1 MTCKFDY
8 FHLQNSRSQRIIWF
22 LEELGL
28 NYELTIKDHSGI
40 DKDKNSPHQLSKFPT
55 IEIIEQGKTS
65 ILAETSA
72 ILDYLSHL
80 HPQLG
85 PNSLLSQQLQNFYY
99 WKNYSEA
106 TFIPDLV
113 LKQIFHQIVKRTPFP
128 VRFIPKFLKYGID
141 QGYLNQSLQRQMS
154 MIDKHLEHHLWFAGD
169 QFTTADILMWFPLL
183 ACSPNYRQFKHIQRY
198 LTQIENRPA
207 FKNALIKGRWSAS
220 TFKAYWTTA
229 W

>member
-1 MTCKFDY
+1 MQIRL

-28 NYELTIKDHSGI
+28 NYELIIKYHS
-40 DKDKNSPHQLSKFPT
+40 DVDENKNSPHQLSKFPT
-55 IEIIEQGKTS
+55 IEIIEKGEIS

-85 PNSLLSQQLQNFYY
+85 QNNLLSQHLQNFYY
-99 WKNYSEA
+99 WKNYCEA

-113 LKQIFHQIVKRTPFP
+113 LKQIFHQIAQRTPFP
-128 VRFIPKFLKYGID
+128 IRFVPKLLKYGFD
-141 QGYLNQSLQRQMS
+141 QGYLNQSLQRQMN

-169 QFTTADILMWFPLL
+169 QFTIADILMWFPLL
-183 ACSPNYRQFKHIQRY
+183 ACSQNDSQFKHIQRY
-198 LTQIENRPA
+198 LAQIENRPA
-207 FKNALIKGRWSAS
+207 FKNALIKGQWSAS
-220 TFKAYWTTA
+220 TFNTYWTIA

>member
-1 MTCKFDY
+1 MRIRL

-28 NYELTIKDHSGI
+28 NYELTIKYHSGI

-128 VRFIPKFLKYGID
+128 VRFIPKFLKYGFD

-198 LTQIENRPA
+198 LAQIENRPA

>member
-1 MTCKFDY
+1 MQIRL
-8 FHLQNSRSQRIIWF
+8 FHLKNSRSQRIIWF

-28 NYELTIKDHSGI
+28 NYKLIIKYHS
-40 DKDKNSPHQLSKFPT
+40 DEDKNNKSPHQLSKFPT
-55 IEIIEQGKTS
+55 IEIIEQKQIS

-85 PNSLLSQQLQNFYY
+85 PNNLSSQQLQNFYY
-99 WKNYSEA
+99 WKNYCEA

-128 VRFIPKFLKYGID
+128 IRFIPKLLKYGFD
-141 QGYLNQSLQRQMS
+141 QGYLNQSLQRQMK

-198 LTQIENRPA
+198 LAQIENRPA

>member
-1 MTCKFDY
+1 MRIRL

-128 VRFIPKFLKYGID
+128 VRFIPKFLKYGFD

-198 LTQIENRPA
+198 LAQIENRPA
-207 FKNALIKGRWSAS
+207 FKNALIKGRSSAS

>member
-1 MTCKFDY
+1 MQIRL

-28 NYELTIKDHSGI
+28 NYELIIKYHS
-40 DKDKNSPHQLSKFPT
+40 DVDENKNSPHQLSKFPT
-55 IEIIEQGKTS
+55 IEIIEQGEFS

-85 PNSLLSQQLQNFYY
+85 QNNLLSQHLQNFYY
-99 WKNYSEA
+99 WKNYCEA

-113 LKQIFHQIVKRTPFP
+113 LKQIFHQIAQRTPFP
-128 VRFIPKFLKYGID
+128 IRFVPKLLKYGFD

-169 QFTTADILMWFPLL
+169 QFTIADILMWFPLL
-183 ACSPNYRQFKHIQRY
+183 ACSQNYSQFKHIQRY

-207 FKNALIKGRWSAS
+207 FKNALIKGQWSAS
-220 TFKAYWTTA
+220 TFNAYWTIA

>member
-1 MTCKFDY
+1 MQIRL

-128 VRFIPKFLKYGID
+128 VRFIPKFLKYGFD

-198 LTQIENRPA
+198 LAQIENRPA

-220 TFKAYWTTA
+220 TFKAYWTMA

>member
-1 MTCKFDY
+1 MRIRL

-85 PNSLLSQQLQNFYY
+85 PSSLLSQQLQNFYY

-128 VRFIPKFLKYGID
+128 VRFIPKFLKYGFD

-198 LTQIENRPA
+198 LAQIENRPA

>member
-1 MTCKFDY
+1 MQIRL

-128 VRFIPKFLKYGID
+128 VRFIPKFLKYGFD

-169 QFTTADILMWFPLL
+169 QFTTTDILMWFPLL

-198 LTQIENRPA
+198 LAQIENRPA

>member
-1 MTCKFDY
+1 MRIRL

-128 VRFIPKFLKYGID
+128 VRFIPKFLKYGFD

-154 MIDKHLEHHLWFAGD
+154 MNDKHLEHHLWFAGD

-198 LTQIENRPA
+198 LAQIENRPA

>member
-1 MTCKFDY
+1 MQIRL

-28 NYELTIKDHSGI
+28 NYKLTIKDHSGI

-99 WKNYSEA
+99 WKNYSKA

-128 VRFIPKFLKYGID
+128 VRFIPKFLKYGFD

-198 LTQIENRPA
+198 LAQIENRPA

-220 TFKAYWTTA
+220 TFKAYWTMV

>member
-1 MTCKFDY
+1 MQIRL

-22 LEELGL
+22 LEELGV
-28 NYELTIKDHSGI
+28 NYDLIIKYHS
-40 DKDKNSPHQLSKFPT
+40 DVDENKNSPHKLSKFPT
-55 IEIIEQGKTS
+55 IEIIEQGEIS

-85 PNSLLSQQLQNFYY
+85 QNNLLNQQLQNFYY
-99 WKNYSEA
+99 WKNYCEA

-113 LKQIFHQIVKRTPFP
+113 LKQIFHQIAQRTPFP
-128 VRFIPKFLKYGID
+128 IRFIPKLLKYGFD

-154 MIDKHLEHHLWFAGD
+154 MIDKHLEDHLWFAGD
-169 QFTTADILMWFPLL
+169 QFTIADILMWFPLL
-183 ACSPNYRQFKHIQRY
+183 ACSQNYSQFKHIQRY
-198 LTQIENRPA
+198 LIQIENRPA
-207 FKNALIKGRWSAS
+207 FKNALIKGQWSAS
-220 TFKAYWTTA
+220 TFNAYWTIA

>member
-1 MTCKFDY
+1 MQIRL

-198 LTQIENRPA
+198 LAQIENRPA

>member
-1 MTCKFDY
+1 MQIRL

-28 NYELTIKDHSGI
+28 NYELIIKYHS
-40 DKDKNSPHQLSKFPT
+40 DVDENKNSPHQLSKFPT
-55 IEIIEQGKTS
+55 IEIIEQGEIS

-85 PNSLLSQQLQNFYY
+85 QNNLLSQQLQNFYY
-99 WKNYSEA
+99 WKNYCEA

-113 LKQIFHQIVKRTPFP
+113 LKQIFHQIVQRTPFP
-128 VRFIPKFLKYGID
+128 IRFVPKLLKYGFD

-154 MIDKHLEHHLWFAGD
+154 IIDKHLEDHLWFAGD
-169 QFTTADILMWFPLL
+169 QFTIADILMWFPLL
-183 ACSPNYRQFKHIQRY
+183 ACSQNYSQFKHIQRY
-198 LTQIENRPA
+198 LAQIENRPA
-207 FKNALIKGRWSAS
+207 FKNALIKGQWSAS
-220 TFKAYWTTA
+220 TFNAYWTIA

>member
-1 MTCKFDY
+1 MQIRL

-28 NYELTIKDHSGI
+28 NYELIIKYHS
-40 DKDKNSPHQLSKFPT
+40 DVDENKNSPHQLSKFPT
-55 IEIIEQGKTS
+55 IEIIEQGEFS

-85 PNSLLSQQLQNFYY
+85 QNNLLSQHLQNFYY
-99 WKNYSEA
+99 WKNYCEA

-113 LKQIFHQIVKRTPFP
+113 LKQIFHQIVQRTPFP
-128 VRFIPKFLKYGID
+128 IRFIPKLLKYGFD
-141 QGYLNQSLQRQMS
+141 QGYLNQSLQRQMN

-169 QFTTADILMWFPLL
+169 QFTIADILMWFPLL
-183 ACSPNYRQFKHIQRY
+183 ACSQNYSQFKHIQRY

-207 FKNALIKGRWSAS
+207 FKNALIKGQWSAS
-220 TFKAYWTTA
+220 TFNAYWTIA

>member
-1 MTCKFDY
+1 MQIRL

-28 NYELTIKDHSGI
+28 NYELIIKYHS
-40 DKDKNSPHQLSKFPT
+40 DVDENKNSPHQLSKFPT
-55 IEIIEQGKTS
+55 IEIIEQGEFS

-85 PNSLLSQQLQNFYY
+85 QNNLLSQHLQNFYY
-99 WKNYSEA
+99 WKNYCEA

-113 LKQIFHQIVKRTPFP
+113 LKQIFHQIVQRTPFP
-128 VRFIPKFLKYGID
+128 IRFIPKLLKYGFD
-141 QGYLNQSLQRQMS
+141 QGYLNQSLQRQMN

-169 QFTTADILMWFPLL
+169 QFTIADILMWFPLL
-183 ACSPNYRQFKHIQRY
+183 ACSQNYSQFKHIQRY

-207 FKNALIKGRWSAS
+207 FKNALIKGQWSAS
-220 TFKAYWTTA
+220 TFNTYWTIA

>member
-1 MTCKFDY
+1 MQIRL

-85 PNSLLSQQLQNFYY
+85 LNSLLSQQLQNFYY

-128 VRFIPKFLKYGID
+128 VRFIPKFLKYGFD

-154 MIDKHLEHHLWFAGD
+154 MIDKHLEYHLWFAGD

-198 LTQIENRPA
+198 LAQIENRPA

>member
-1 MTCKFDY
+1 MQIRL

-28 NYELTIKDHSGI
+28 NYELIIKYHS
-40 DKDKNSPHQLSKFPT
+40 DVDENKNSPHQLSKFPT
-55 IEIIEQGKTS
+55 IEIIEQGKIS

-85 PNSLLSQQLQNFYY
+85 QNNLLSQQLQNFYY
-99 WKNYSEA
+99 WKNYCEA

-113 LKQIFHQIVKRTPFP
+113 LKQIFHQIAQRTPFP
-128 VRFIPKFLKYGID
+128 IRFIPKLLKYGFD

-169 QFTTADILMWFPLL
+169 QFTIADILMWFPLL
-183 ACSPNYRQFKHIQRY
+183 ACSQNYSQFKHIQRY

-207 FKNALIKGRWSAS
+207 FKNALIKGQWSAS
-220 TFKAYWTTA
+220 IFNAYWTIA

>member
-1 MTCKFDY
+1 MQIRL

-65 ILAETSA
+65 ILDETSA

-128 VRFIPKFLKYGID
+128 VRFIPKFLKYGFD

-198 LTQIENRPA
+198 LAQIENRPA

-220 TFKAYWTTA
+220 TFKAYWTMA

>member
-1 MTCKFDY
+1 MRIRL
-8 FHLQNSRSQRIIWF
+8 FHLKNSRSQRIIWF

-128 VRFIPKFLKYGID
+128 VRFIPKFLKYGFD

-198 LTQIENRPA
+198 LAQIENRPA

>member
-1 MTCKFDY
+1 MQIRL

-28 NYELTIKDHSGI
+28 NYKLTIKDHSGI
-40 DKDKNSPHQLSKFPT
+40 DKDKNSSHQLSKFPT

-128 VRFIPKFLKYGID
+128 VRFIPKFLKYGFD

-198 LTQIENRPA
+198 LAQIENRPA

-220 TFKAYWTTA
+220 TFRAYWTTA

>member
-1 MTCKFDY
+1 MQIRL

-128 VRFIPKFLKYGID
+128 VRFIPKFLKYGFD

-198 LTQIENRPA
+198 LAQIENRPA

>member
-1 MTCKFDY
+1 MRIRL

-128 VRFIPKFLKYGID
+128 VRFIPKFLKYGFD

-198 LTQIENRPA
+198 LAQIENRPA